1 MKHNT
6 DYKVAQ
12 KHILDAQTG
21 YGSNGFPISP
31 VIFYLKGGHGNKNWL
46 QNTWECRYNYSSGK
60 KKVDHGNT
68 PYEGGPANYD
78 SFRVSLRPIS
88 SYDNRNSD
96 FVWGRFT
103 WGGRIPD
110 GKKAVIVPKGPV
122 SFILGMDV

>member
-31 VIFYLKGGHGNKNWL
+31 VIFYLKSGHGNRNWL

-60 KKVDHGNT
+60 KKVDHWNT
-68 PYEGGPANYD
+68 PRDCDEYPFNASYEGGPASYD

-88 SYDNRNSD
+88 SYDNRD
-96 FVWGRFT
+96 GRVGF
-103 WGGRIPD
+103 
-110 GKKAVIVPKGPV
+110 
-122 SFILGMDV
+122 